1 MRKVYTSIDL
11 GSDSIKIVV
20 AEKVN
25 KRFHVLASTSVLSE
39 GIKKG
44 VIADVKKTVIS
55 VNKAKAIIEKQIDL
69 KIEEAIVIVPS
80 NNCIF
85 DIIKGDCKISGE
97 DSTVIGADISNCIKQ
112 AVLSKKKEEYEVV
125 TVEPI
130 QFNIDDNKE
139 GYKNPIGMFG
149 DELSVKAVMMS
160 IPSAYLY
167 PIIEVFNACGIEII
181 DMSFSS
187 IGDYYEV
194 KSKELDSKVGAIIN
208 IGADITNVSI
218 YNKGIMIKNKILEFG
233 SKNID
238 NDIAYVY
245 RIDNSVAK
253 KLKESFAVSNKKYT
267 DSNDVVEVETKIGEK
282 ITINQYEISDVV
294 ESRLTE
300 ILKFAKNSINDLTKR
315 EISYIIVTG
324 GISELAGFQYVAEN
338 ILGKEAI
345 VHNITNMGIR
355 NNKYSSAIGLIKYF
369 DYKMNLR
376 DKEYSVLKDDIS
388 LTNNKKRRQQSDEGN
403 IISKVFDMFTGN

>member
-1 MRKVYTSIDL
+1 MRKIYTSIDL
-11 GSDSIKIVV
+11 GSDSIKMVV
-20 AEKVN
+20 AEKMN
-25 KRFHVLASTSVLSE
+25 KRFHVLAKSSIRSV

-44 VIADVKKTVIS
+44 IISDVKKAVS
-55 VNKAKAIIEKQIDL
+55 SLKLAKEEIEKQIDF
-69 KIEEAIVIVPS
+69 KINQAIITVPS

-85 DIIKGDCKISGE
+85 DIVKGNCKISGE

-112 AVLSKKKEEYEVV
+112 AVLTKRKENYEVV

-130 QFNIDDNKE
+130 QFVVDDNQD
-139 GYKNPIGMFG
+139 GVKNPFGLYG
-149 DELSVKAVMMS
+149 DELSVKAVMTS
-160 IPSAYLY
+160 IPKAYLY
-167 PIIEVFNACGIEII
+167 PIIEVFQQCNIEIV
-181 DMSFSS
+181 DMAFSS
-187 IGDYYEV
+187 TGDYYEI
-194 KSKELDSKVGAIIN
+194 KSKESDSKVGAIIN

-238 NDIAYVY
+238 NDISYVY
-245 RIDNSVAK
+245 RVDGSVARN
-253 KLKESFAVSNKKYT
+253 LKETFAVSNKKYT
-267 DSNDVVEVETKIGEK
+267 DSNDVVEIKSKVGEK
-282 ITINQYEISDVV
+282 LIINQYEISDVV
-294 ESRLTE
+294 ESRLVE

-324 GISELAGFQYVAEN
+324 GISELAGFQYVIEN
-338 ILGKEAI
+338 VFGKIAV

-376 DKEYSVLKDDIS
+376 DREFSMLSDDKA
-388 LTNNKKRRQQSDEGN
+388 LMNKKKSTVSEDNN
-403 IISKVFDMFTGN
+403 IISRVFDMFTGN

>member
-1 MRKVYTSIDL
+1 
-11 GSDSIKIVV
+11 
-20 AEKVN
+20 
-25 KRFHVLASTSVLSE
+25 
-39 GIKKG
+39 
-44 VIADVKKTVIS
+44 
-55 VNKAKAIIEKQIDL
+55 
-69 KIEEAIVIVPS
+69 
-80 NNCIF
+80 
-85 DIIKGDCKISGE
+85 
-97 DSTVIGADISNCIKQ
+97 
-112 AVLSKKKEEYEVV
+112 
-125 TVEPI
+125 
-130 QFNIDDNKE
+130 
-139 GYKNPIGMFG
+139 MFG

-294 ESRLTE
+294 ESRITE

-376 DKEYSVLKDDIS
+376 DKEYSVLKDNIS

>member
-20 AEKVN
+20 AEKIN
-25 KRFHVLASTSVLSE
+25 KRFHVLAATSIRSV

-44 VIADVKKTVIS
+44 VISDIKMAISSIKLAKEEIEKKVDFKI
-55 VNKAKAIIEKQIDL
+55 NQAIIT
-69 KIEEAIVIVPS
+69 VPS

-85 DIIKGDCKISGE
+85 DIVKGDCKISGE

-112 AVLSKKKEEYEVV
+112 AALSKIKENYEVV

-130 QFNIDDNKE
+130 QFNVDD
-139 GYKNPIGMFG
+139 GDGVKNPFG
-149 DELSVKAVMMS
+149 LYGEELSVKAVMTS
-160 IPSAYLY
+160 IPKAYLY
-167 PIIEVFNACGIEII
+167 PIIEVFKQCGIEIV
-181 DMSFSS
+181 DMAFSS
-187 IGDYYEV
+187 TGDYYEI
-194 KSKELDSKVGAIIN
+194 KSKESDSKVGAIVN
-208 IGADITNVSI
+208 IGGDITNVSI

-238 NDIAYVY
+238 NDISYVY
-245 RIDNSVAK
+245 RVDTSVARN
-253 KLKESFAVSNKKYT
+253 LKENFAVSNKKYT
-267 DSNDVVEVETKIGEK
+267 DSNDVVEINSKIGEK
-282 ITINQYEISDVV
+282 LVINQYEISDVV
-294 ESRLTE
+294 ESRLVE

-324 GISELAGFQYVAEN
+324 GISELAGFQYVIEN
-338 ILGKEAI
+338 VFGKIAV

-376 DKEYSVLKDDIS
+376 DRNFSMITDEKTLM
-388 LTNNKKRRQQSDEGN
+388 NKKKNTVSEDNN
-403 IISKVFDMFTGN
+403 IISRVFDMFTGN

>member
-20 AEKVN
+20 AEKIN
-25 KRFHVLASTSVLSE
+25 KRFHVLAAKSIRSV

-44 VIADVKKTVIS
+44 IISDVKMAASSIKL
-55 VNKAKAIIEKQIDL
+55 AKEEIEKEVDFKINQAIIT
-69 KIEEAIVIVPS
+69 VPS

-85 DIIKGDCKISGE
+85 DIVKGDCKISGD

-112 AVLSKKKEEYEVV
+112 AVLSKRKENYEVV
-125 TVEPI
+125 TVEAI
-130 QFNIDDNKE
+130 QFNVDD
-139 GYKNPIGMFG
+139 GDGIKNPFGLYG
-149 DELSVKAVMMS
+149 DELSVKAVMTS
-160 IPSAYLY
+160 VPKAYLY
-167 PIIEVFNACGIEII
+167 PIIEVFKQCNIEIV
-181 DMSFSS
+181 DMAFSAT
-187 IGDYYEV
+187 GDYYEI
-194 KSKELDSKVGAIIN
+194 KSKESDSKVGAIIN

-238 NDIAYVY
+238 NDISYVY
-245 RIDNSVAK
+245 RVDGSVARS
-253 KLKESFAVSNKKYT
+253 LKETFAVSNKKYT
-267 DSNDVVEVETKIGEK
+267 DSNDVVEIKSKVGEK
-282 ITINQYEISDVV
+282 LIINQYEISDVV
-294 ESRLTE
+294 ESRLVE

-324 GISELAGFQYVAEN
+324 GISELAGFQYVIEN
-338 ILGKEAI
+338 VFGKIAV

-376 DKEYSVLKDDIS
+376 DREFSMISDDKA
-388 LTNNKKRRQQSDEGN
+388 LMNKRKSTVSEDNN
-403 IISKVFDMFTGN
+403 IISRVFDMFTGN

>member
-1 MRKVYTSIDL
+1 MRKIYTSIDL
-11 GSDSIKIVV
+11 GSDSIKMVV
-20 AEKVN
+20 AEKIN
-25 KRFHVLASTSVLSE
+25 KRFHVLAKSSIRSV

-44 VIADVKKTVIS
+44 IISDVKKAIS
-55 VNKAKAIIEKQIDL
+55 SLKLAKEEVEKQIDF
-69 KIEEAIVIVPS
+69 KINQAIITVPA

-85 DIIKGDCKISGE
+85 DIVKGDCKISGE

-112 AVLSKKKEEYEVV
+112 AVLTKRKENYEVV

-130 QFNIDDNKE
+130 QFIVDDNQD
-139 GYKNPIGMFG
+139 GVKNPFGLYG
-149 DELSVKAVMMS
+149 DELSVKAVMTS
-160 IPSAYLY
+160 IPKAYLY
-167 PIIEVFNACGIEII
+167 PIVEVFQQCNIEIV
-181 DMSFSS
+181 DMAFSS
-187 IGDYYEV
+187 TGDYYEI
-194 KSKELDSKVGAIIN
+194 KSKESDSKVGAIIN

-238 NDIAYVY
+238 NDISYVY
-245 RIDNSVAK
+245 RVDGSVARN
-253 KLKESFAVSNKKYT
+253 LKETFAVSNKKYT
-267 DSNDVVEVETKIGEK
+267 DSNDVVEIKSKVGEK
-282 ITINQYEISDVV
+282 LIINQYEISDVV
-294 ESRLTE
+294 ESRLVE

-324 GISELAGFQYVAEN
+324 GISELAGFQYVIEN
-338 ILGKEAI
+338 VFGKIAV

-376 DKEYSVLKDDIS
+376 DREFSMISDDKA
-388 LTNNKKRRQQSDEGN
+388 LMNKKKSTVSEDNN
-403 IISKVFDMFTGN
+403 IISRVFDMFTGN

>member
-1 MRKVYTSIDL
+1 MRKIYTSIDL

-20 AEKVN
+20 AEKVE
-25 KRFHVLASTSVLSE
+25 KRFHVLAAKAIRSV

-44 VIADVKKTVIS
+44 VIADVKMAIS
-55 VNKAKAIIEKQIDL
+55 SIKLAKEEIEKSIDFKIEQAIIS
-69 KIEEAIVIVPS
+69 VPS

-85 DIIKGDCKISGE
+85 DIVTGDCKISGE
-97 DSTVIGADISNCIKQ
+97 DGTVIGADISNCIKQ
-112 AVLSKKKEEYEVV
+112 AVLSKRKENYEVV

-130 QFNIDDNKE
+130 QFSIDEEQD
-139 GYKNPIGMFG
+139 GVKNPLGLFG
-149 DELSVKAVMMS
+149 DELSVKAVMTS
-160 IPSAYLY
+160 IPKAYLY
-167 PIIEVFNACGIEII
+167 PIIEVFKQCNI
-181 DMSFSS
+181 DVVDMAFCAT
-187 IGDYYEV
+187 GDYYEM
-194 KSKELDSKVGAIIN
+194 KSKEIDNKVGAIIN

-245 RIDNSVAK
+245 RVDGSVARN
-253 KLKESFAVSNKKYT
+253 LKETFAVSNKKYT
-267 DSNDVVEVETKIGEK
+267 DSNDIVEIQSKAGEK
-282 ITINQYEISDVV
+282 LIINQYEISDVV
-294 ESRLTE
+294 ESRLVE

-324 GISELAGFQYVAEN
+324 GISELAGFQYVIEN
-338 ILGKEAI
+338 VFGKIAV

-376 DKEYSVLKDDIS
+376 GKEFSMIS
-388 LTNNKKRRQQSDEGN
+388 ENKMVVNKKKNNGTEEN
-403 IISKVFDMFTGN
+403 IISRVFDMFTGN

>member
-20 AEKVN
+20 AEKIN
-25 KRFHVLASTSVLSE
+25 KRFHVLAAKSIRSV

-44 VIADVKKTVIS
+44 IISDVKMASSSIKL
-55 VNKAKAIIEKQIDL
+55 AKEEIEKEVDFKINQAIIT
-69 KIEEAIVIVPS
+69 VPS

-85 DIIKGDCKISGE
+85 DIVKGDCKISGE

-112 AVLSKKKEEYEVV
+112 AVLSKRKDNYEVV
-125 TVEPI
+125 TVEAI
-130 QFNIDDNKE
+130 QFNVDDEKE
-139 GYKNPIGMFG
+139 GVKNPFGLYG
-149 DELSVKAVMMS
+149 DELSVKAVMTS
-160 IPSAYLY
+160 IPKAYLY
-167 PIIEVFNACGIEII
+167 PIIEVFKQCNIEIV
-181 DMSFSS
+181 DMAFSAT
-187 IGDYYEV
+187 GDYYEI
-194 KSKELDSKVGAIIN
+194 KSKESDSKVGAIIN

-238 NDIAYVY
+238 NDISYVY
-245 RIDNSVAK
+245 RVDGSVARN
-253 KLKESFAVSNKKYT
+253 LKETFAVSNKKYT
-267 DSNDVVEVETKIGEK
+267 DSNDVVEIKSKVGEK
-282 ITINQYEISDVV
+282 LIINQYEISDVV
-294 ESRLTE
+294 ESRLVE

-324 GISELAGFQYVAEN
+324 GISELAGFQYVIEN
-338 ILGKEAI
+338 VFGKIAV

-376 DKEYSVLKDDIS
+376 DREFSMISDDKA
-388 LTNNKKRRQQSDEGN
+388 LMNRRKSTVSEDNN
-403 IISKVFDMFTGN
+403 IISRVFDMFTGN